1 MWECFRSLG
10 DLYCRRTLCTRW
22 GRDRLGNYPCLMNT
36 KIRIWLKST
45 EMARQQVRDAPG
57 ELWAAQIY
65 PQAFLK
71 MFFFF
76 FWISIVGSFEPRML
90 LALKGYPWPRALAL
104 MLWGQPSASVGLC
117 HTVTPQEHRAWH
129 PAVVRFPFASGHA
142 PRGKFWEKSQHRE
155 WASGGRKRVPDTL
168 LSPAR
173 GLRSMS
179 AFWKAS

>member
-1 MWECFRSLG
+1 MWEYFRSLG

-76 FWISIVGSFEPRML
+76 FLNQHSWLFWAENAACTQRLPLPSPL
-90 LALKGYPWPRALAL
+90 TL
-104 MLWGQPSASVGLC
+104 MLRGQLSASVGFC
-117 HTVTPQEHRAWH
+117 HIGHSPMSTAHGAQWGSISPLLVTV
-129 PAVVRFPFASGHA
+129 
-142 PRGKFWEKSQHRE
+142 
-155 WASGGRKRVPDTL
+155 L
-168 LSPAR
+168 LVESSKKNHSIAIER
-173 GLRSMS
+173 MLD
-179 AFWKAS
+179 WKGS